1 MARIDRHLAGLA
13 ERLLSLGA
21 LVEDTLSKAV
31 AALVARDQALAGRV
45 IESGP
50 EIALARAA
58 AESDCLAI
66 LALHH
71 PVAADLRFVV
81 TVVKTVEDLSRIA
94 DVARAIARQTLEQL
108 QAATGDVPADL
119 RSLGRLALDMVRRC
133 IDAVAT
139 RDCGLARD
147 VLWSQAALRQ
157 ARRLVSRRLLRDL
170 PFTGGDVEGLFGVH
184 WIAVQ
189 IEHVASIA
197 TSIADDLI
205 ATTEGTALGPADGSN
220 DPIDD
225 LSVATRVS
233 LA

>member
-13 ERLLSLGA
+13 ERLRSLGE
-21 LVEDTLSKAV
+21 LVEDTFSKAV
-31 AALVARDQALAGRV
+31 AALVARDLALARRV

-50 EIALARAA
+50 DIALARAA
-58 AESDCLAI
+58 AESDCLTI

-81 TVVKTVEDLSRIA
+81 TIVKAVEDLTRIA
-94 DVARAIARQTLEQL
+94 EIARVIARQALEQL
-108 QAATGDVPADL
+108 QAAMGDVPADM
-119 RSLGRLALDMVRRC
+119 RSLGGLALDMVRRC
-133 IDAVAT
+133 VDAVAA

-157 ARRLVSRRLLRDL
+157 ARRLVSRELLRDL
-170 PFTGGDVEGLFGVH
+170 PVAGADVERLFGVH

-197 TSIADDLI
+197 TSIAEDLI
-205 ATTEGTALGPADGSN
+205 ATTEGTAVDLVAESDA
-220 DPIDD
+220 PIDD
-225 LSVATRVS
+225 LNMTARASPA
-233 LA
+233 